1 MTEPNQTLEDL
12 RGKLL
17 AISDQVY
24 VPNETKDYTGV
35 KIGVDINEAVALF
48 QEYAQSMVVEELERV
63 EREVIGED
71 EPRSVGKYITGY
83 THRELRNKFR
93 AEQRKKLAA
102 IKSQGSKENGNG

>member
-1 MTEPNQTLEDL
+1 MTKPNQTLEAL

-48 QEYAQSMVVEELERV
+48 QEYAQSMVVEELERLIPKIKSSV
-63 EREVIGED
+63 SGNWNTQPESMIQTLYAHELACEPLLER
-71 EPRSVGKYITGY
+71 IT
-83 THRELRNKFR
+83 
-93 AEQRKKLAA
+93 A
-102 IKSQGSKENGNG
+102 IKSQGSKEE